1 MSDEQTPGAT
11 PDQEP
16 TLPPKPKG
24 KGPLIAAIAVVAALV
39 ILAIVFLPRLFGNDD
54 TAGPE
59 TSPAATDDDTPAATE
74 GATEEPTEGATE
86 EGTGGAGET
95 VTVTLGTTDASQ
107 GHWPVL
113 QALLAEEGIEL
124 ELVSFSEYT
133 QPNPALAQ
141 GQIDLNAFQHF
152 QYLANHLNANPDD
165 DLVVIAPTLIV
176 PLPLYSNHATLED
189 IPDGGEIAIPNDTT
203 NQARALFVLQ
213 DAGLITLN
221 EDHPSVPTPA
231 DVDTANSRVTVQA
244 VEASQTARLVNE
256 LDGAIVNNN
265 FALDAGFDPESYL
278 FASPI
283 DSESAEPYINIIVA
297 RGAEADRPEYQRVAE
312 LYHDPSVTDIVVEES
327 GNSAIIVDGLSQ
339 EELAD
344 ILERVRE
351 DLASS

>member
-1 MSDEQTPGAT
+1 MSDQQTPGGT
-11 PDQEP
+11 PEPEP
-16 TLPPKPKG
+16 TLPPKKKG

-39 ILAIVFLPRLFGNDD
+39 VLAAVFLPRLFGGNDD

-59 TSPAATDDDTPAATE
+59 TTPAPGDATDDATDEPTGDATE
-74 GATEEPTEGATE
+74 GATEE
-86 EGTGGAGET
+86 TGGAGEA
-95 VTVTLGTTDASQ
+95 VTVTLGTTDVSQ

-124 ELVSFSEYT
+124 ELVGFSEYT

-141 GQIDLNAFQHF
+141 EQIDLNAFQHI

-165 DLVVIAPTLIV
+165 DLVPIAATLIV
-176 PLPLYSNHATLED
+176 PLPLYSTHESLDD

-221 EDHPSVPTPA
+221 EDHPSVPTPE

-244 VEASQTARLVNE
+244 VEASQTARLVGE

-278 FASPI
+278 FA
-283 DSESAEPYINIIVA
+283 
-297 RGAEADRPEYQRVAE
+297 
-312 LYHDPSVTDIVVEES
+312 
-327 GNSAIIVDGLSQ
+327 
-339 EELAD
+339 
-344 ILERVRE
+344 
-351 DLASS
+351 